1 MFGMNNNCYYLLLGN
16 ISNFRLN
23 IFIQP
28 HYRCLV
34 LIVPQ
39 SGKERTVGRIGGEA
53 RNEFVLFAL
62 LPSVGLVK
70 LIN

>member
-1 MFGMNNNCYYLLLGN
+1 MNNNCYYLLLGN
-16 ISNFRLN
+16 LINFRLN

-28 HYRCLV
+28 HYQGLV
-34 LIVPQ
+34 LIVSQ
-39 SGKERTVGRIGGEA
+39 SGRKRTVGRIGGEA

-70 LIN
+70 LIK